1 MPALHTLPKDITM
14 QFPATTASER
24 RQARVPHEIAMVN
37 LVVCNLLLCAGILA
51 STLARSGS
59 VLEHFKGWLIAVP
72 LGLSLLLIAYTFRRA
87 AHLRTTACWFVAA
100 HWWLAARRYR
110 ILLIAYLVA
119 GVLIGLGWLLSL
131 TSPNVQGL
139 MFIALVRVAVAPLL
153 ISVMVVAVLES
164 SALFQA
170 SSGET
175 PDRLPEQFPP
185 LPPN

>member
-1 MPALHTLPKDITM
+1 
-14 QFPATTASER
+14 
-24 RQARVPHEIAMVN
+24 
-37 LVVCNLLLCAGILA
+37 
-51 STLARSGS
+51 
-59 VLEHFKGWLIAVP
+59 
-72 LGLSLLLIAYTFRRA
+72 
-87 AHLRTTACWFVAA
+87 
-100 HWWLAARRYR
+100 
-110 ILLIAYLVA
+110 
-119 GVLIGLGWLLSL
+119 LLSL

-185 LPPN
+185 LPAS